1 MGEIQLERSRQSM
14 RRQQEIAA
22 SRVPANGMAQENGDD
37 PLALDRR
44 EFLKRTA
51 VGMADALESAARFM
65 GVPGL
70 GSKGPARERAHLDQP
85 EDGAEDPMFAPA
97 RRRIVRSDEKGGPD
111 PSVDPDE
118 IT

>member
-1 MGEIQLERSRQSM
+1 M

-22 SRVPANGMAQENGDD
+22 SRVPANGMAQENGDG
-37 PLALDRR
+37 PQALDRR

-51 VGMADALESAARFM
+51 VGMADALESAARFMGVPGLGSM